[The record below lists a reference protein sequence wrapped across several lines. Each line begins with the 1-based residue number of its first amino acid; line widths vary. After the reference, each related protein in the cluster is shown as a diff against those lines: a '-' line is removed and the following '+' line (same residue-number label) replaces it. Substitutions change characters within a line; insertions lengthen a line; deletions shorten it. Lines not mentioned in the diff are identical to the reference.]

1 MLHIGVDFH
10 KRFSRVV
17 TLDDAGLVV
26 DRQTLRHSD
35 RAGMVEYFRDKSG
48 KAVATV
54 EAVRG
59 WYWLNELLADLGVDM
74 KLAHPRKVRLI
85 AESTIKTDTVDAG
98 TLAQLERTGFLP
110 EAYVPSREVRDS
122 RELLRYRLTLVRI
135 RTGLKN
141 RVHTVIDK
149 LGIDHPFSDLFGSA
163 GSKFLQSLE
172 LRPVYQQ
179 QLTSYLELL
188 DEVDRRLKAVT
199 LQIKASVRP
208 DPRAEL
214 LMTIP
219 GVAHITAYLLLC
231 EIGDI
236 GRFAS
241 AKKLCAYAGLVPVTR
256 QSADHC
262 WQGRITKE
270 GNRYIRWG
278 MVEAACMATRKDW
291 GLAQYYRRLAGRRG
305 ALKARVAVARKL
317 LIAVW
322 HVLTDGQPYR
332 LTKPDVT

>member
-10 KRFSRVV
+10 KRFSRIVV
-17 TLDDAGLVV
+17 LDDAGSLVE
-26 DRQTLRHSD
+26 RQTLRHDD
-35 RAGMVEYFRDKSG
+35 RAAMAEYFRDKAG
-48 KAVATV
+48 AVATV

-59 WYWLNELLADLGVDM
+59 WYWMNELLADAGVAM

-110 EAYVPSREVRDS
+110 EAYIPPRVVRDS
-122 RELLRYRLTLVRI
+122 RELLRYRMTLVRI

-141 RVHTVIDK
+141 RVHAVIDK
-149 LGIDHPFSDLFGSA
+149 LGIEHPFSDLFGLA
-163 GSKFLQSLE
+163 GRKFLRSLK

-179 QLTSYLELL
+179 QLDNYLELL
-188 DEVDRRLKAVT
+188 VEVERRLKKVT
-199 LQIKASVRP
+199 LEIKASVRP

-219 GVAHITAYLLLC
+219 GVGYLIAYLLLW
-231 EIGDI
+231 EIGEI
-236 GRFAS
+236 GRFLS
-241 AKKLCAYAGLVPVTR
+241 AKKLCAYAGLVPITR

-270 GNRYIRWG
+270 GNRYIRWA
-278 MVEAACMATRKDW
+278 MVEAACKAPAKDY
-291 GLAQYYRRLAGRRG
+291 GLAQYYRRLAKRRG
-305 ALKARVAVARKL
+305 TQKARVAVARKL
-317 LIAVW
+317 LIAAW

-332 LTKPDVT
+332 LTSPDVA

>member
-17 TLDDAGLVV
+17 TLDDAGSVV
-26 DRQTLRHSD
+26 DRLTLRHDD
-35 RAGMVEYFRDKSG
+35 RAGMVEYFRG
-48 KAVATV
+48 KASNATATV

-59 WYWLNELLADLGVDM
+59 WYWLGELLAEAGVEM

-110 EAYVPSREVRDS
+110 EAYIPSREVRDS
-122 RELLRYRLTLVRI
+122 RELLRCRMTLVRI
-135 RTGLKN
+135 RTGLKS
-141 RVHTVIDK
+141 RVHAVVDK
-149 LGIDHPFSDLFGSA
+149 LGINHPFSDLFGPA
-163 GSKFLQSLE
+163 GRKFPRSLR

-179 QLTSYLELL
+179 QLDNYLGLL
-188 DEVDRRLKAVT
+188 EEVERRLMAVT
-199 LQIKASVRP
+199 LEIKAMVRP

-219 GVAHITAYLLLC
+219 GVGHITAYLLLW

-236 GRFAS
+236 RRFLS
-241 AKKLCAYAGLVPVTR
+241 AKKLCAYAGLVPATR

-262 WQGRITKE
+262 WQGRITKD

-278 MVEAACMATRKDW
+278 MVEGACKAPSKNW
-291 GLAQYYRRLAGRRG
+291 GLAQYFRRVAVRRG
-305 ALKARVAVARKL
+305 PLKARVAVARKL
-317 LIAVW
+317 LVAVW
-322 HVLTDGQPYR
+322 RVWTDGQPYR
-332 LTKPDVT
+332 LTRPDVT

>member
-10 KRFSRVV
+10 KHFSRVV
-17 TLDDAGLVV
+17 TLDDAGSVV
-26 DRQTLRHSD
+26 DRQTLRHDD
-35 RAGMVEYFRDKSG
+35 RAGMVEYFRG
-48 KAVATV
+48 KAGTATATV

-59 WYWLNELLADLGVDM
+59 WYWLGELLADVGVEM

-110 EAYVPSREVRDS
+110 EAYIPSREVRDS
-122 RELLRYRLTLVRI
+122 RELLRYRMTLVRI

-141 RVHTVIDK
+141 RVHAVVDK
-149 LGIDHPFSDLFGSA
+149 LGISHPFSDLFGLA
-163 GSKFLQSLE
+163 GRKFLRSLK

-179 QLTSYLELL
+179 QLDNYLGLL
-188 DEVDRRLKAVT
+188 EEVERRLKAVT
-199 LQIKASVRP
+199 LEIRAMVRP

-219 GVAHITAYLLLC
+219 GVGHITAYLLLW

-236 GRFAS
+236 GRFLS

-270 GNRYIRWG
+270 GNRYLRWG
-278 MVEAACMATRKDW
+278 MVEAACKAPSKDW
-291 GLAQYYRRLAGRRG
+291 GLAQYFHRVAARRG
-305 ALKARVAVARKL
+305 PLKARVAVARKL
-317 LIAVW
+317 LVAVW
-322 HVLTDGQPYR
+322 HVWTDGQPYR
-332 LTKPDVT
+332 LTRPDVT

>member
-17 TLDDAGLVV
+17 VLDDAGTVV
-26 DRQTLRHSD
+26 ERQTLQHDD
-35 RAGMVEYFRDKSG
+35 RAGMAEYFRDKAG
-48 KAVATV
+48 GAVATV

-59 WYWLNELLADLGVDM
+59 WYWMDELLAEAGVEM

-85 AESTIKTDTVDAG
+85 AESTIKTDTIDAT

-110 EAYVPSREVRDS
+110 QAYIPQRSVRDS
-122 RELLRYRLTLVRI
+122 RELLRYRMTLVRI

-141 RVHTVIDK
+141 RVHAVIDK
-149 LGIDHPFSDLFGSA
+149 LGIEHHFSDLFGLA
-163 GSKFLQSLE
+163 GRKFLRSLQ

-179 QLTSYLELL
+179 QLDNYLELME
-188 DEVDRRLKAVT
+188 EVERRLRLVT
-199 LQIKASVRP
+199 QQIKASLRP

-219 GVAHITAYLLLC
+219 GVAHITAYLLLW

-236 GRFAS
+236 GRFRS

-256 QSADHC
+256 QSADRC
-262 WQGRITKE
+262 WQGRITKD

-278 MVEAACMATRKDW
+278 MVEAACKAPAKDY
-291 GLAQYYRRLAGRRG
+291 GLGQFYRRVRTSRRAEGAGGGRPQAAHRG
-305 ALKARVAVARKL
+305 MVRA
-317 LIAVW
+317 
-322 HVLTDGQPYR
+322 D
-332 LTKPDVT
+332 

>member
-17 TLDDAGLVV
+17 TLDDAGSVV

-35 RAGMVEYFRDKSG
+35 REGMVEYFRS
-48 KAVATV
+48 KAGSATV
-54 EAVRG
+54 TAEAVRG
-59 WYWLNELLADLGVDM
+59 WYWFHELLADLGVEM

-85 AESTIKTDTVDAG
+85 AESIIKTDTVDAG
-98 TLAQLERTGFLP
+98 TLAQLERTKFLP
-110 EAYVPSREVRDS
+110 EAYIPSREVRDS
-122 RELLRYRLTLVRI
+122 RELLRYRVTLVRI

-141 RVHTVIDK
+141 RVHVVVDK
-149 LGIDHPFSDLFGSA
+149 LGINHPFSDLFGTA
-163 GSKFLQSLE
+163 GRKFLESLE

-188 DEVDRRLKAVT
+188 DEVDCRLKAVT

-236 GRFAS
+236 RRFPS

-278 MVEAACMATRKDW
+278 MVEAACVATRKDW
-291 GLAQYYRRLAGRRG
+291 GLAQYYRRVASRRG
-305 ALKARVAVARKL
+305 SLKARVAVARKL
-317 LIAVW
+317 LTSVW
-322 HVLTDGQPYR
+322 HILTDGQPYR

>member
-17 TLDDAGLVV
+17 TLDNAGSVV
-26 DRQTLRHSD
+26 DRLTLRHSD
-35 RAGMVEYFRDKSG
+35 REGMVEYFRS
-48 KAVATV
+48 KAGSATVTV

-59 WYWLNELLADLGVDM
+59 WYWLSELLTDLGVEM

-141 RVHTVIDK
+141 RVHTVVDK
-149 LGIDHPFSDLFGSA
+149 LGIDHPFSDLFGLS
-163 GSKFLQSLE
+163 GRKFLQSLE

-236 GRFAS
+236 RRFPS

-278 MVEAACMATRKDW
+278 MVEAACVATRKDW
-291 GLAQYYRRLAGRRG
+291 GLAQYYRRVAVRRG
-305 ALKARVAVARKL
+305 SLKARVAVARKL
-317 LIAVW
+317 LTAVW
-322 HVLTDGQPYR
+322 HILTDGQPYR